1 LLLIGSPLSSLASPK
16 FSFDWL
22 LNQSFF
28 PPLPF
33 SPRCSTSNKK
43 SNLDLVCDLPFH
55 RMINYALK
63 PMDIITNNI
72 LLKSFETLY
81 LSKYPRNSSQ
91 IIYKITT
98 DIKIKIMN
106 NYGGFS

>member
-1 LLLIGSPLSSLASPK
+1 
-16 FSFDWL
+16 
-22 LNQSFF
+22 
-28 PPLPF
+28 
-33 SPRCSTSNKK
+33 
-43 SNLDLVCDLPFH
+43 
-55 RMINYALK
+55 MINYALK